1 MTQTDNAGPD
11 DYAAQVQQVA
21 QALLQH
27 TGPTVVLAH
36 ENPDGDALGSVLG
49 LTRALRQLGREVYA
63 PMTLPRYLQFLPEAE
78 ELCAPL
84 ETWPEGALAAVL
96 DVDNND
102 LTRVAGADLAGFSGP
117 VVNIDHH
124 GTNRRQAD
132 ALLVDPSQPATAQM
146 MVDVL
151 DALGVEWTEALATPL
166 LLGLIT
172 DTGSFQ
178 FSSTTPQTLRIG
190 ARLLE
195 YGARLNWLNEQRMQN
210 SPTYYALLREVLST
224 MEFTHGGRVVLAR
237 VHDAMLERAGAG
249 WDEVDPYVS
258 MLRNAEGALLAVLVK
273 DYGERVK
280 FSLRSRGGLSAQNI
294 AVALGGGGHVPAAG
308 ATVEAPYAEARALLD
323 SAVAEELARLQREQ
337 AESSQCPNQ
346 PQ

>member
-1 MTQTDNAGPD
+1 MTQTDNQGPA

-21 QALLQH
+21 QTLLNH
-27 TGPTVVLAH
+27 PGPIVVLAH

-63 PMTLPRYLQFLPEAE
+63 PMTLPRYLQFLPEPA
-78 ELCAPL
+78 ELCARL
-84 ETWPEGALAAVL
+84 EAWPAGALAAVL

-102 LTRVAGADLAGFSGP
+102 HTRVAGADMAGFSGP

-124 GTNRRQAD
+124 GTNQRQAD
-132 ALLVDPSQPATAQM
+132 ALLVDPSQPATAQI

-151 DALGVEWTEALATPL
+151 DALGIQWTEALATPL

-178 FSSTTPQTLRIG
+178 FSSTTPQTLRTG

-210 SPTYYALLREVLST
+210 SPTYYTLLREVLNT
-224 MEFTHGGRVVLAR
+224 MEFAHGGQVVLAH
-237 VHDAMLERAGAG
+237 VDDAMLERAGAS
-249 WDEVDPYVS
+249 WDEVDPYVG
-258 MLRNAEGALLAVLVK
+258 MLRNAEGALLAVLIK

-308 ATVEAPYAEARALLD
+308 ATVEAPYAQARAQLD
-323 SAVAEELARLQREQ
+323 AAVAAELERLGSD
-337 AESSQCPNQ
+337 ESGAQ